1 MNVYYDNC
9 DMKLNIRLD
18 IVVKY
23 AASIHFVINA
33 STACISLNIVEIEMV
48 YSNDHTLSVFN

>member
-1 MNVYYDNC
+1 
-9 DMKLNIRLD
+9 MKLNIRLD